1 MLNDGAGL
9 AVLRR
14 KQISAPLKRG
24 DLTPAQGTEGLVLRN
39 KGWADLGIRYISTTS
54 KVFTAKNSSHVE
66 SPVLSAFLCFWFG
79 DMPGMGLG
87 KKQRT
92 GPMPFPSTVLGHPVT
107 DSSTSP
113 VLWLGSQ
120 RGHALVLPTDEVV
133 GAVGRCGAGA
143 WGGEPSGRLPGAGA
157 R

>member
-1 MLNDGAGL
+1 MLNAGAEL

-14 KQISAPLKRG
+14 KQVSAPLKRG
-24 DLTPAQGTEGLVLRN
+24 DLTPAQGTEGLVLGN

-79 DMPGMGLG
+79 DIPGIGLG

-92 GPMPFPSTVLGHPVT
+92 PSPMPFLSTVLGHPTT
-107 DSSTSP
+107 DSSASP

-120 RGHALVLPTDEVV
+120 RGHALVLPRDEVT
-133 GAVGRCGAGA
+133 GAVGRCRAGA
-143 WGGEPSGRLPGAGA
+143 WASRSWSQVKG
-157 R
+157 

>member
-1 MLNDGAGL
+1 MLNAGAEL

-14 KQISAPLKRG
+14 KQVSAPLKRG
-24 DLTPAQGTEGLVLRN
+24 DLTPAQGTEGLVLGN
-39 KGWADLGIRYISTTS
+39 KGWADLGIRYISTTR

-79 DMPGMGLG
+79 DIPGRGLG

-92 GPMPFPSTVLGHPVT
+92 SAMPFLPTVLGILP

-120 RGHALVLPTDEVV
+120 RGHTLVLPTDEVT
-133 GAVGRCGAGA
+133 GAVGRCRAGA
-143 WGGEPSGRLPGAGA
+143 WGGEPSGRLPELGV